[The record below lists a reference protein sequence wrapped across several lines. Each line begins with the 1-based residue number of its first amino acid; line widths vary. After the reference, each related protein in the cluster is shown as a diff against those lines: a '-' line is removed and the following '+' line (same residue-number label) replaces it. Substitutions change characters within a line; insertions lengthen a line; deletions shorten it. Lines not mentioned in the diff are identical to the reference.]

1 MSELRWIISKHKYF
15 EHKTFAEAKAELD
28 RLKAIDPAIRFRLYR
43 VKRVTEETT
52 QTTTNGETNVG
63 HQTGS
68 PGLRPISQPLG
79 KSRP

>member
-1 MSELRWIISKHKYF
+1 MSEQRWIISKHKYF

-28 RLKAIDPAIRFRLYR
+28 RLKAVDPVSRFRLYR
-43 VKRVTEETT
+43 VKRVAEETT
-52 QTTTNGETNVG
+52 TNRETDVG

-68 PGLRPISQPLG
+68 AGLRPFSESLG